1 MRLNVSNLPTTFGT
15 ATGSLNFTFS
25 ASSTNETLSG
35 GYFFGGDS
43 PFWLNRGKINGFD
56 NPFFTDKFSV
66 ALPVEKSGVFLLEG
80 IVDRSIFEVFL
91 NEGDRSAT
99 STFFPEGPLDTLTI
113 SAQGLDEGVKVEV
126 LVWSL
131 KSGWTS

>member
-1 MRLNVSNLPTTFGT
+1 M
-15 ATGSLNFTFS
+15 
-25 ASSTNETLSG
+25 
-35 GYFFGGDS
+35 
-43 PFWLNRGKINGFD
+43 
-56 NPFFTDKFSV
+56 DKLSV

-80 IVDRSIFEVFL
+80 ILDRSIFEVFL